1 MARRLTLSVERF
13 PIAGAFTISR
23 GSRTEIAVVVATIT
37 DANGIGRGE
46 CVPYPRYGE
55 SVESVVALIE
65 GQADAIGAGI
75 GRDELTARMKAGAAR
90 NALDCALFDLEAK
103 LQGRRAWEI
112 AGLTAPAP
120 AVTAYTLS
128 LGTPESM
135 GEAARAALQHLRGVP
150 HLVVRVHDGLV
161 EEAETLVKRLAR
173 ERGYEGRLVVL
184 GDPDMHAGDARI
196 EWADGGIV
204 RERARIEAAVADAL
218 GLPPTP

>member
-1 MARRLTLSVERF
+1 MNASS
-13 PIAGAFTISR
+13 PQIAKPFLF
-23 GSRTEIAVVVATIT
+23 ET
-37 DANGIGRGE
+37 DFRS
-46 CVPYPRYGE
+46 PRP
-55 SVESVVALIE
+55 SAAA
-65 GQADAIGAGI
+65 QRAADA
-75 GRDELTARMKAGAAR
+75 AAR
-90 NALDCALFDLEAK
+90 AEAEAHARGIQEGLVQAESQIQGRLAAALNHLAEAATALLARADAHEAEREAQAVEVAVLIARKVAGEALDA
-103 LQGRRAWEI
+103 
-112 AGLTAPAP
+112 APLA
-120 AVTAYTLS
+120 S
-128 LGTPESM
+128 I

>member
-1 MARRLTLSVERF
+1 MNASSPQIATPFLFETDFRSPRPSAAAQRAAEAAARAEVKAHARGIQEGLVQAESQIQGRLAAALNHLAE
-13 PIAGAFTISR
+13 A
-23 GSRTEIAVVVATIT
+23 AT
-37 DANGIGRGE
+37 
-46 CVPYPRYGE
+46 
-55 SVESVVALIE
+55 ALLAR
-65 GQADAIGAGI
+65 ADAHEAEREAQAVEVAVLIARKVAG
-75 GRDELTARMKAGAAR
+75 E
-90 NALDCALFDLEAK
+90 ALDA
-103 LQGRRAWEI
+103 
-112 AGLTAPAP
+112 APLA
-120 AVTAYTLS
+120 S
-128 LGTPESM
+128 I